1 MVCARMR
8 KQSACVARSFKVSS
22 LSYEDSNTVVASGVA
37 GIVCSAESVGLRE
50 GFKEEGEKRLFWNS
64 PKLSSRCICAKER
77 LQELVADKNVHRED
91 RNELK
96 MVKGGQKR

>member
-50 GFKEEGEKRLFWNS
+50 GFKEEGEKRLFGIVQSCLPGVNVL
-64 PKLSSRCICAKER
+64 KK
-77 LQELVADKNVHRED
+77 DYKN
-91 RNELK
+91 
-96 MVKGGQKR
+96 